1 MNQPG
6 PADYSLEKYKAI
18 QPGETDSMGKSKTS
32 HAANRSLYKMEREKT
47 KKVYFPEYAREFSN
61 TQGPGPAVYLYE
73 KVDNYN
79 FEKNKK
85 PKLGS
90 MSRVSSYYF
99 IFLG

>member
-1 MNQPG
+1 
-6 PADYSLEKYKAI
+6 
-18 QPGETDSMGKSKTS
+18 
-32 HAANRSLYKMEREKT
+32 MEREKT

-90 MSRVSSYYF
+90 MSRVSSHYF
-99 IFLG
+99 IFRLIVNFTLRRQIKEPLSMRAGIKK